1 MEEKTVGVVLFQLGG
16 PDSPEAVEPFL
27 YNLFSDPDIIDL
39 PVGRWAR
46 QPLARLAAS
55 SRAKKVQ
62 HHYAAIGGRSPIR
75 ELTERQAA
83 ALEVELGRSL
93 RARVVVAMRY
103 WHPLSEEAI
112 AKLEAAGVNELVLLP
127 LYPQYS
133 KTTSGSSLNEW
144 KRKYKPRPDVPVRT
158 IHHFYDHSL
167 YLQALVEKINLG
179 LQSFALPENVQ
190 LVFSAHGVP
199 VSIIEAGDPYVGQTE
214 ETVRLVLKAGGWRNP
229 HLLCYQSK
237 VGPGRWV
244 QPSLVNTLRQL
255 GRQGV
260 RNVLVIPIS
269 FVSDHVET
277 LNEIN
282 IEAREIAEQAGIAG
296 FAMMPALNDSPTFI
310 TALADLVLK
319 EVSGIRCQVS
329 VKAGHVEPGA

>member
-27 YNLFSDPDIIDL
+27 YNLFCDPDIIDL

-46 QPLARLAAS
+46 APLARLVAKA
-55 SRAKKVQ
+55 RARKVQ

-75 ELTERQAA
+75 ELTERQAN
-83 ALEVELGRSL
+83 ALEAELGRSL

-103 WHPLSEEAI
+103 WHPLTKEAI
-112 AKLEAAGVNELVLLP
+112 AKLEAAGANELVLLP

-133 KTTSGSSLNEW
+133 KTTTGSGLNEW
-144 KRKYKPRPDVPVRT
+144 NRKYTPRPEVEVHT
-158 IHHFYDHSL
+158 IRHFYDHPL
-167 YLQALVEKINLG
+167 YLRALAEKINLG
-179 LQSFALPENVQ
+179 LQSFEAPGDVH

-199 VSIIEAGDPYVGQTE
+199 ASVIEAGDPYVRHTE
-214 ETVRLVLKAGGWRNP
+214 ETVRLVMQTGAWPNP

-237 VGPGRWV
+237 VGAGRWV
-244 QPSLVNTLRQL
+244 QPSLLDSLREL
-255 GRQGV
+255 GRRGV
-260 RNVLVIPIS
+260 KRVVVVPIS

-282 IEAREIAEQAGIAG
+282 IEAREVAQCAGIAG
-296 FAMMPALNDSPTFI
+296 FELMPALNDSPAFI
-310 TALADLVLK
+310 AALADLVLTAVGLGPL
-319 EVSGIRCQVS
+319 VSRL
-329 VKAGHVEPGA
+329 